1 MFDFLGTLFDGLI
14 ALLGMAL
21 AAMFD
26 FLSAAVS
33 PGWAYGLAII
43 ALTILINFVVFPL
56 TLKQTR
62 ATRAFTE
69 IQPKI
74 KKIQADYK
82 DDPEEMRIRLLEAQR
97 EAGATPG
104 GCLLPLLV
112 QMPIWFALFRLL
124 QAPIRY
130 LREVGSDGNL
140 TSRLQV
146 DAAGMPIIDT
156 AAVQPINPFS
166 KLGEM
171 LHELGGFLDAGS
183 FELSNWIPGL
193 DMSTFLGMNLG
204 ISPSAAVSHFGLA
217 SAFPYLLMIGFMVA
231 VQYVQQWH
239 ATYGADRPDQPGAG
253 AQQAITKIMPLFI
266 GFISWNFPA
275 GLVLYWATSNL
286 FRLGQQAVI
295 FKIDGR
301 PSSPGTAKDSS
312 ESKDSE
318 AAPAKKPQPGAANK
332 RRRRRRR

>member
-14 ALLGMAL
+14 ALLGSVL

-26 FLSAAVS
+26 FFSLVVSA
-33 PGWAYGLAII
+33 GWAYGLAII
-43 ALTILINFVVFPL
+43 VLTILINIVVFPL

-74 KKIQADYK
+74 KKIQAEYK
-82 DDPEEMRIRLLEAQR
+82 DDPQEMQRRLLETQR

-124 QAPIRY
+124 QGPIRY

-146 DAAGMPIIDT
+146 DTSGIPIIDT
-156 AAVQPINPFS
+156 TAVQPINPAS

-171 LHELGGFLDAGS
+171 LHQLGDFLDPGS
-183 FELSNWIPGL
+183 LELTNWIPGL

-204 ISPSAAVSHFGLA
+204 ISPSAAVGHFGLA

-239 ATYGADRPDQPGAG
+239 ATYGAERPDQPGAG

-301 PSSPGTAKDSS
+301 PSSPGTPKEST
-312 ESKDSE
+312 ESKESDSGQ
-318 AAPAKKPQPGAANK
+318 AKKPQPGAANK